1 MESHGAIAPTAVP
14 AKAAS
19 ERDAL
24 MRVAAA
30 AAGAHDLDQVVEL
43 AAEEA
48 LRALGASSL
57 AVDRWERDRNVLRSL
72 INVGQLGPGQERFPE
87 DEAFPVEGSALLEK
101 LLLHGQPYFNA
112 IDDPAHDLRSVE
124 FLKSIQKDSLVAVA
138 IMVEGEVWGE
148 VWATTAPGEPRFR
161 AADIR
166 FLEAIAGQLAIAI
179 GRAELFSR
187 VSRLAYEDP
196 LTGLANRR
204 AIEERLERAVV
215 RARQRKAP
223 LSVLLCDLDNLKQ
236 LNDERGHTAGDQAL
250 RRAAEALVSAA
261 AHHPGA
267 AVGRLSGDEFCVVLE
282 GEGLDEA
289 RVLGGVAVRSLAA
302 DRELAVSISCGA
314 AAIDGASASPAQL
327 LRAADAAQY
336 VAKRKGGGQ
345 VATVTPGA
353 DRMPTAAERR
363 LFRGG
368 VDQRIGAALDLL
380 LARLDGELAENK
392 ALERLEAVAATLSQS
407 VNAAGWTIS
416 HAPTGN
422 ELVRSISTANS
433 RQQRLRGVRIGLE
446 NEVYPLGDYPAT
458 AAVLAAGSG
467 GFAVRR
473 RDASADPAERSLL
486 EELGFESMVAAAAAN
501 GTGTWL
507 VELFGDGAS
516 EGLVDALPALRLLAR
531 AAMPPR
537 AAEGVVSAEQRR
549 ARGLELMVALSH
561 RLATPQGEANVLEAV
576 AAELGRAFDTPH
588 MSIVRLRADGL
599 VEHAAPRGT
608 GWHSEW
614 TQPAGA
620 GLIGRCLRDGE
631 AVVVGDVTAEPDF
644 RPTPGASEVRSE
656 LDVPVTVGGRV
667 WGALNLE
674 SDRHDA
680 FDREDAHV
688 VEAVADLLGAA
699 LAKPGFGAPGTR
711 TLAS

>member
-1 MESHGAIAPTAVP
+1 METRSVIAHSGVP

-48 LRALGASSL
+48 LSALGACSL
-57 AVDRWERDRNVLRSL
+57 TVDRWERDRNVLRSL
-72 INVGQLGPGQERFPE
+72 INVGRLGSGQERFPE
-87 DEAFPVEGSALLEK
+87 DETFPVDGSALLEK

-112 IDDPAHDLRSVE
+112 IDDPARDSRSVE
-124 FLKSIQKDSLVAVA
+124 FLRTIQKDSLVAVP

-148 VWATTAPGEPRFR
+148 VWATTAPDEPRFR

-166 FLEAIAGQLAIAI
+166 FLAAIAGQLAIAI

-187 VSRLAYEDP
+187 VSRLAYEDR

-223 LSVLLCDLDNLKQ
+223 LAVLLCDVDNLKE
-236 LNDERGHTAGDQAL
+236 LNDERGHSAGDEAL
-250 RRAAEALVSAA
+250 KRAAEALVSAA
-261 AHHPGA
+261 ADHPGS

-282 GEGLDEA
+282 GSGLDDA
-289 RVLGGVAVRSLAA
+289 RALGGVAVRALAA

-314 AAIDGASASPAQL
+314 AAMDAGSASPGQL

-353 DRMPTAAERR
+353 DRMPSAAERR

-368 VDQRIGAALDLL
+368 VEQRIGAAVDLL
-380 LARLDGELAENK
+380 LARLDGELAKNQ
-392 ALERLEAVAATLSQS
+392 ALERLEAVAAALSQS
-407 VNAAGWTIS
+407 VNAAGWTVS
-416 HAPTGN
+416 HAPTGA

-486 EELGFESMVAAAAAN
+486 EELGYEAMIAAAAAN
-501 GTGTWL
+501 GTGTWF
-507 VELFGDGAS
+507 VELFGDDAS
-516 EGLVDALPALRLLAR
+516 SGLIDALPALRLMAR

-537 AAEGVVSAEQRR
+537 ASEATITGEQRR
-549 ARGLELMVALSH
+549 ARGLELLVALSH
-561 RLATPQGEANVLEAV
+561 ALAVPQGGSGALETV
-576 AAELGRAFDTPH
+576 AAELGTTFRGSHVAV
-588 MSIVRLRADGL
+588 VRLRGDGL
-599 VEHAAPRGT
+599 VEQAAPLGW
-608 GWHSEW
+608 GWHTEW
-614 TQPAGA
+614 TQAASA
-620 GLIGRCLRDGE
+620 GLIGRCMRDGE
-631 AVVVGDVTAEPDF
+631 SVVVGDVTAEPDF
-644 RPTPGASEVRSE
+644 RPTPGSPAIRSE
-656 LDVPVTVGGRV
+656 LDVPVTVSGRL

-674 SDRHDA
+674 SEQHDA
-680 FDREDAHV
+680 FDGEDAHI

-699 LAKPGFGAPGTR
+699 LGKAGFGAPGAR
-711 TLAS
+711 EHAS

>member
-1 MESHGAIAPTAVP
+1 MESQATSPAHGAP

-30 AAGAHDLDQVVEL
+30 AAGAHDLDEVVEV

-48 LRALGASSL
+48 LRAVGAASL
-57 AVDRWERDRNVLRSL
+57 TVDRWDRERNVLRTL
-72 INVGQLGPGQERFPE
+72 INVGRLGPGQERFPD
-87 DEAFPVEGSALLEK
+87 DEVHPVEGSALLEK

-112 IDDPAHDLRSVE
+112 IDDPSRDSRSVE
-124 FLKSIQKDSLVAVA
+124 LLKQVEKDSLVAVA
-138 IMVEGEVWGE
+138 VMVEGETWGE
-148 VWATTAPGEPRFR
+148 VWASTAPGEPRFR
-161 AADIR
+161 AGDIR

-223 LSVLLCDLDNLKQ
+223 LSLLLCDLDNLKQ
-236 LNDERGHTAGDQAL
+236 VNDERGHDAGDRAL
-250 RRAAEALVSAA
+250 RRAGEALVSAA
-261 AHHPGA
+261 AAHPGS

-282 GEGLDEA
+282 EAGLDEA
-289 RVLGGVAVRSLAA
+289 RSLGGAAVRALAA
-302 DRELAVSISCGA
+302 DRDLAISISCGA
-314 AAIDGASASPAQL
+314 AALDGSAASPAAL

-345 VATVTPGA
+345 VATVTPGN
-353 DRMPTAAERR
+353 DRMPNAAERR

-368 VDQRIGAALDLL
+368 VDQRIGAAVELL
-380 LARLDGELAENK
+380 LARLDGELAEAK
-392 ALERLEAVAATLSQS
+392 ALDRLEAVALTLSQS

-416 HAPTGN
+416 HAPLGSG
-422 ELVRSISTANS
+422 LVRSIATADS
-433 RQQRLRGVRIGLE
+433 RRQRLRGVRIGLE
-446 NEVYPLGDYPAT
+446 NEVYPLEHYPAT
-458 AAVLAAGSG
+458 RAVVEAGSG

-486 EELGFESMVAAAAAN
+486 EELGHETLIAGAAAN

-507 VELFGDGAS
+507 VELFGDESSA
-516 EGLVDALPALRLLAR
+516 GLTDALPALRLLAR
-531 AAMPPR
+531 AAIPPR
-537 AAEGVVSAEQRR
+537 VAEAVLGAEQRR
-549 ARGLELMVALSH
+549 ARGLDLLVALSH
-561 RLATPQGEANVLEAV
+561 RLADAAGELEALEAV
-576 AAELGRAFDTPH
+576 GEELEHAFGSH
-588 MSIVRLRADGL
+588 HCCVVRLRGDGL
-599 VEHAAPRGT
+599 VEQAAPRT
-608 GWHSEW
+608 NGWHSDW

-631 AVVVGDVTAEPDF
+631 AVIVGDVTAEPDF
-644 RPTPGASEVRSE
+644 RSAPGAAEVRSE
-656 LDVPVTVGGRV
+656 LDVPVTVAGRL
-667 WGALNLE
+667 WGVINLE
-674 SDRHDA
+674 SEEHDA
-680 FDREDAHV
+680 FDDEDARV
-688 VEAVADLLGAA
+688 LEAVADLLAPVLGT
-699 LAKPGFGAPGTR
+699 PDFSAPGAR
-711 TLAS
+711 PHAS